1 MAKTIGMGLGKC
13 RRWGDGMQRDSEDG
27 GMKIKHWLAL
37 FGAILTM
44 GAGMNANAGLFGLG
58 GTSWKEEVLLHDGT
72 KIVVERSVERGGR
85 HEIGQ
90 RPPYK
95 EQSLSFTLL
104 SSSERVI
111 WTAAYSKE
119 VGYSDLRP
127 LLLDIVRG
135 VPYLVTDPV
144 GCLAYN
150 KWKRPN
156 PPYIFW
162 RYEDTVWQQIELA
175 DVPAELKVPN
185 LIISSPDSKVE
196 LAGKTFMTVTEIA
209 NLNSSLTQP
218 EYRSILREPLKN
230 AGGSCEE
237 LIRYK
242 GYWIMPND
250 PVARGMVDRKT
261 K

>member
-1 MAKTIGMGLGKC
+1 MRTKYLLAVLGTF
-13 RRWGDGMQRDSEDG
+13 
-27 GMKIKHWLAL
+27 LA
-37 FGAILTM
+37 M
-44 GAGMNANAGLFGLG
+44 GASMNANARLFGLG

-72 KIVVERSVERGGR
+72 KIIVERTVERGGR

-95 EQSLSFTLL
+95 EQSLSFTLP
-104 SSSERVI
+104 SSNERVI

-150 KWKRPN
+150 KWMRPN

-162 RYEDTVWQQIELA
+162 RYEKAAWQKIELT
-175 DVPAELKVPN
+175 DVPMELR
-185 LIISSPDSKVE
+185 
-196 LAGKTFMTVTEIA
+196 GC
-209 NLNSSLTQP
+209 P
-218 EYRSILREPLKN
+218 EF
-230 AGGSCEE
+230 C
-237 LIRYK
+237 
-242 GYWIMPND
+242 
-250 PVARGMVDRKT
+250 V
-261 K
+261 